1 MTVSIKCI
9 KQWAAASDKV
19 YQLLEVVRMQQGER
33 HWMRNIDTDVG
44 MHFTLF

>member
-1 MTVSIKCI
+1 MFHVIEI
-9 KQWAAASDKV
+9 
-19 YQLLEVVRMQQGER
+19 VVRMQQGEG